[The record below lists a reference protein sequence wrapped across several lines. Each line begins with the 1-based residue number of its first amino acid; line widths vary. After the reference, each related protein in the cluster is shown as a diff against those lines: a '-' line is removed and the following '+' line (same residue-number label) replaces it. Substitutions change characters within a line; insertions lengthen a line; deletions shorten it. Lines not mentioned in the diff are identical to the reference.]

1 MAGSLAPRPV
11 SEARSSPV
19 SRPAAA
25 LGAVVLAAAIPPLFL
40 HVDWQ
45 PGLSIDLG
53 STTAAVELADVAV
66 AGVVLAAIGA
76 ARSRGMSGLGAG
88 GPVWLAIGAFVA
100 WVFAST
106 LYGPLVLDG
115 YPLLE
120 NLVTAAKLAE
130 YAALAAAVPLLVRA
144 RDELGV
150 VLVVLVAWSLL
161 ATMVALAQ
169 FFGWEAFDAW
179 SAGHRQPSF
188 LGHHDFAALAG
199 AVFLVGLAS
208 LALSAGPIGRLQ
220 AVALVVGGVGFVLAA
235 SSAGLA
241 GLGIA
246 VVVLGALAVRARRPL
261 RRIAWAGAV
270 AAAAAVG
277 VLALRGGDVADF
289 LHFAGDEQRDA
300 TEQVESYSQR
310 TVLAYIGGR
319 IFLDHPVLGV
329 GWQGSSEPR
338 AFEPYVEDARRR
350 FPDEAALAFP
360 SRERPYGVQN
370 AYVQALADLGVI
382 GLALL
387 LGVFGAGLWLA
398 VRAGLRGSAAGVLAS
413 LWLLLAL
420 GLWLA
425 QGLVTGIP
433 LAALTWLALGL
444 AAAGAAEGEAEHA

>member
-1 MAGSLAPRPV
+1 MTAPDAGA
-11 SEARSSPV
+11 
-19 SRPAAA
+19 RPAAA
-25 LGAVVLAAAIPPLFL
+25 FGAVVLAAAIPPLFL

-45 PGLSIDLG
+45 PGFSVGLG
-53 STTAAVELADVAV
+53 STSVGVELSDLAIVA
-66 AGVVLAAIGA
+66 VVLAAIAA
-76 ARSRGMSGLGAG
+76 ARAG
-88 GPVWLAIGAFVA
+88 GAHVLRAALPLWVAAGAFVG
-100 WVFAST
+100 WVFAAT

-115 YPLLE
+115 YPVLE

-130 YAALAAAVPLLVRA
+130 YAALAVAVPLLVRA

-150 VLVVLVAWSLL
+150 ALVVLVGWCVL
-161 ATMVALAQ
+161 ATAVAVAQ
-169 FFGWEAFDAW
+169 FLGWDALDAW

-188 LGHHDFAALAG
+188 LGHHDFAALSG

-208 LALSAGPIGRLQ
+208 LGLSAGPVGRLQ
-220 AVALVVGGVGFVLAA
+220 TVALGAGGLGFVLAA

-241 GLGIA
+241 GLAVA
-246 VVVLGALAVRARRPL
+246 VVVLGGLGLRARRPL
-261 RRIAWAGAV
+261 RRIAWAFAVSAAV
-270 AAAAAVG
+270 ALG

-289 LHFAGDEQRDA
+289 LNFAADEERTE

-319 IFLDHPVLGV
+319 IFLDHPVVGV
-329 GWQGSSEPR
+329 GWQGSVEPE
-338 AFEPYVEDARRR
+338 AFEPYLDDAHRR

-360 SRERPYGVQN
+360 SAERPYGVQN
-370 AYVQALADLGVI
+370 AYLQALADLGAV

-387 LGVFGAGLWLA
+387 LAVFGAGLWL
-398 VRAGLRGSAAGVLAS
+398 GLRAALAGSAAGVLAL

-420 GLWLA
+420 GVWLA

-444 AAAGAAEGEAEHA
+444 AAVAAAEPRRA